1 MGVVAMKHEALLREW
16 REKIAEC
23 RTSGESVRTWCAERG
38 IGEKRYYYWEKRVLA
53 AAAGETSLPA
63 AVRKCRLARIIPD
76 TMPGSESGNI
86 GAAITIRHGE
96 SVISLPAGSCLE
108 TVADLVKALNRHA

>member
-1 MGVVAMKHEALLREW
+1 MGVVAMKHEMLLRDW

-23 RTSGESVRTWCAERG
+23 RTSGKSVRGWCAERG

-53 AAAGETSLPA
+53 EGAGEMKLPA
-63 AVRKCRLARIIPD
+63 AIRECRLSRIVPEAL
-76 TMPGSESGNI
+76 PGSCNFEAG
-86 GAAITIRHGE
+86 ITIRHGD
-96 SVISLPAGSCLE
+96 SIISLPVGSCLE

>member
-1 MGVVAMKHEALLREW
+1 MGVVAMKHEVLLREW

-23 RTSGESVRTWCAERG
+23 RTSGKSVRSWCAERG
-38 IGEKRYYYWEKRVLA
+38 IGAKRYYYWEKRVLA
-53 AAAGETSLPA
+53 EAAGGMNLPA
-63 AVRKCRLARIIPD
+63 AVRECRLSRIIPD
-76 TMPGSESGNI
+76 ALPGGDSGNI
-86 GAAITIRHGE
+86 GAGITIRHGE

>member
-23 RTSGESVRTWCAERG
+23 RTSGKSIRGWCAEQG
-38 IGEKRYYYWEKRVLA
+38 IGEKRYYYWEKQVLA
-53 AAAGETSLPA
+53 EAAGEKNLPA
-63 AVRKCRLARIIPD
+63 AVRRVRLSRIIPEAL
-76 TMPGSESGNI
+76 PGGESGNF
-86 GAAITIRHGE
+86 GSGITIRHGE
-96 SVISLPAGSCLE
+96 SVIILPAESCLE

>member
-1 MGVVAMKHEALLREW
+1 MGVVAMKHAALLGEW
-16 REKIAEC
+16 RDKIAEC
-23 RTSGESVRTWCAERG
+23 RTSGKSVRGWCAEQG

-53 AAAGETSLPA
+53 EGAGEMNLPA
-63 AVRKCRLARIIPD
+63 AVRECRLSRIFPEAL
-76 TMPGSESGNI
+76 PGSGNFEA
-86 GAAITIRHGE
+86 GITIRHGD